1 MMHAAKM
8 RLTPAL
14 IIGVVLAGVPRWS
27 GRADDA
33 PATGLSKAEFI
44 RLREELNL
52 KNQPWST
59 IGWKVSL
66 TEARQLAARQRKPIF
81 LVVNT
86 GNCLGWT

>member
-1 MMHAAKM
+1 MHTSKM
-8 RLTPAL
+8 QMTLAVV
-14 IIGVVLAGVPRWS
+14 IGVGLAGVPGWC

-33 PATGLSKAEFI
+33 PAAILSEAEFV
-44 RLREELNL
+44 RLREELDL

-59 IGWKVSL
+59 IPWKVSL
-66 TEARQLAARQRKPIF
+66 TEARQWAASRHKPIF